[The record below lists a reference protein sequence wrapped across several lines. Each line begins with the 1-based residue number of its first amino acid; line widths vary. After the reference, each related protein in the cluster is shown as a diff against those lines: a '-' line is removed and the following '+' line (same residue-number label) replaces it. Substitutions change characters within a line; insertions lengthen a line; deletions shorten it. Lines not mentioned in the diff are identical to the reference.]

1 MRLEKRGAS
10 TYVFDPIRKAWF
22 VLSPEEFVRQH
33 LINYLC
39 NIKHFPAS
47 LLSVE
52 KQVVLNGQN
61 KRYDV
66 VVYRDL
72 KPLLVVECKAPF
84 VVLNDIVTEQ
94 ALRYNLILKA
104 EYLMISN
111 GIHDKTY
118 KGQTLLQDLPDYLS
132 L

>member
-10 TYVFDPIRKAWF
+10 TFVFDSIRKNWF

-33 LINYLC
+33 LIHYLVSV
-39 NIKHFPAS
+39 KKFPIS
-47 LLSVE
+47 LISVE
-52 KQVVLNGQN
+52 KQVLLNQQS
-61 KRYDV
+61 KRYDI

-84 VVLNDIVTEQ
+84 VALDHSVIEQ
-94 ALRYNLILKA
+94 ALRYNLVLKA
-104 EYLMISN
+104 GYLMISN
-111 GIHDKTY
+111 GVQDRVY
-118 KGQTLLQDLPDYLS
+118 KGQTLLQDLPDYTS